1 MSELV
6 NGKSQKKENLLNL
19 SLDATEAEREKSPAL
34 QMGYDQ
40 NTKRWELII
49 QYNGTVEKLQEQL
62 PQAEIYPLSGGY
74 AIVRLPE
81 SQVDDL
87 AGLSQVEYIEKP
99 KRLYFEVNRAI
110 RDACI
115 APVQSGN
122 QVSQNVYG
130 RDADL
135 SGRGTLTAII
145 DSGIDYFH
153 PDFRNAD
160 GTTRIAALWDQEQ
173 NRIDTREELNRAL
186 EAGSRERA
194 YEIVQSRDVSGHGTA
209 VAAIAAGNGWEGG
222 GH

>member
-81 SQVDDL
+81 SQDYHR
-87 AGLSQVEYIEKP
+87 LSI
-99 KRLYFEVNRAI
+99 
-110 RDACI
+110 
-115 APVQSGN
+115 
-122 QVSQNVYG
+122 
-130 RDADL
+130 
-135 SGRGTLTAII
+135 
-145 DSGIDYFH
+145 
-153 PDFRNAD
+153 
-160 GTTRIAALWDQEQ
+160 
-173 NRIDTREELNRAL
+173 
-186 EAGSRERA
+186 
-194 YEIVQSRDVSGHGTA
+194 
-209 VAAIAAGNGWEGG
+209 
-222 GH
+222 